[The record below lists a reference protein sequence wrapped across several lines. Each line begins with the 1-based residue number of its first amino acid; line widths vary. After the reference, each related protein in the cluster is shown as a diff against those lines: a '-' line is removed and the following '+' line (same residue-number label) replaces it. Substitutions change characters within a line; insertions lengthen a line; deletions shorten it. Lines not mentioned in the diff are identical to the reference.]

1 MKNLL
6 LVVLAVFIVGSG
18 YFYLQQS
25 PVSSPA
31 PAATPSVVADK
42 PSEPDQTFTIKGLDF
57 TYDVKEIKVKKGEK
71 ISINFV
77 NTQGFHDLKIDELS
91 VATKQIKAGES
102 EVVTFTPDKVG
113 TFEYYCSVGKH
124 RQNGMWGKITVEE

>member
-18 YFYLQQS
+18 YFYLKQS
-25 PVSSPA
+25 PVTTPA
-31 PAATPSVVADK
+31 PTATPSVVADK

-71 ISINFV
+71 IAINFV